1 MKYTWKYKFDKISF
15 LTSLVPLAIVV
26 YVNVLEDTIFNLIIS
41 LLIGLSTLVQ
51 VFKSRQKDVI
61 TIEHN
66 TLYKKSLFGKVQEI
80 DLTKY
85 KEFHLE
91 GLSKKNA
98 ILIGF
103 YREDDKIKRKTLLR
117 NEYEVPLEKIKSVIE
132 LTLHQTE
139 FTREERDL
147 FFYQEKQEFLEND
160 SIAQEDYKKTI
171 RIANI
176 IIAVCLLF
184 VVILSLILFD
194 NNVEAIL
201 AIILMI
207 YIVQLFPIS
216 NRILNNEASVMMKR
230 RYMLILYTPG
240 LILMISLALMLFD
253 N

>member
-117 NEYEVPLEKIKSVIE
+117 NEYEVPLETIKSVIE

>member
-1 MKYTWKYKFDKISF
+1 MKYSWKYKFDLISF
-15 LTSLVPLAIVV
+15 FTSLIPLGIVV
-26 YVNVLEDTIFNLIIS
+26 YVSSIEDNLFNLIIS
-41 LLIGLSTLVQ
+41 LLVGIGTLIQ

-61 TIEHN
+61 TIEHKI
-66 TLYKKSLFGKVQEI
+66 LYKKSLFGKIKEI

-85 KEFHLE
+85 NEFHLE

-103 YREDDKIKRKTLLR
+103 YREDDKIKRSTLLR
-117 NEYEVPLEKIKSVIE
+117 SEYEVPLETIKEAIE
-132 LTLHQTE
+132 LSLHQTE
-139 FTREERDL
+139 FTNEARDL
-147 FFYQEKQEFLEND
+147 FYYQEKQDYLQND
-160 SIAQEDYKKTI
+160 SIAQEDYRKTI

-176 IIAVCLLF
+176 IIAVCFLF
-184 VVILSLILFD
+184 VVILSLVFFD

-216 NRILNNEASVMMKR
+216 NKILNNETSVMVKR
-230 RYMLILYTPG
+230 RHMLILYTPG
-240 LILMISLALMLFD
+240 LILMISLALMVFD